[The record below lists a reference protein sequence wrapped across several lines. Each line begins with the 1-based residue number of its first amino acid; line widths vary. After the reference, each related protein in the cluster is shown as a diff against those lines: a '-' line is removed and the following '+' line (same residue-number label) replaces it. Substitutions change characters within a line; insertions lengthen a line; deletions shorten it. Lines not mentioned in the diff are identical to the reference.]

1 MGPFSIVLLV
11 SLVFGL
17 IIGWRSGWLA
27 TLIRLLSFVGAYV
40 LLYLYL
46 KPLAAYLQ
54 QSFELSYL
62 LSYLSAGGGILVL
75 GGLAVSLALRL
86 LFAVLKLFLPW
97 RPPADEDERSAKSPM
112 GAILG
117 GSLAAVFALFL
128 IWAMSLLSVQFPQIQ
143 PKPEQTFDVKLAK
156 TSQNLMGS
164 ISAQVLQVAGAE
176 KQEQAMV
183 TAIMRNPVAN
193 AQRLK
198 SIGSSDSFRRLMQDQ
213 NSLNLMR
220 SGNSKALVNDRKF
233 QAVMQ
238 EPAMKALVED
248 SGLSA
253 SEDQE
258 ELATTVSSA
267 FTRMDR
273 LRRDP
278 KIQNILRDPELQRQ
292 IKNKDYFALFS
303 NPKFAEIMEAFQ
315 NPAPQTEETDS
326 GTSENRSGAVDD
338 KEQAGSAD
346 YPEASSKVYHWVD
359 EEGRHHYSDKEPE

>member
-1 MGPFSIVLLV
+1 MGPFSIVFLI

-46 KPLAAYLQ
+46 KPLSAYLLQ
-54 QSFELSYL
+54 NFELGYLPSYL
-62 LSYLSAGGGILVL
+62 AAGGGLLIV
-75 GGLAVSLALRL
+75 GGFAISIALRL
-86 LFAVLKLFLPW
+86 LFAVLKMFLPW
-97 RPPADEDERSAKSPM
+97 RPPAEEQESSAKSPI

-117 GSLAAVFALFL
+117 GSLGAVFALFL
-128 IWAMSLLSVQFPQIQ
+128 IWAMSLMSVQFPQIQ
-143 PKPEQTFDVKLAK
+143 PKPEQTFDLKLAES
-156 TSQNLMGS
+156 SQNLMGS

-183 TAIMRNPVAN
+183 TAIMRNPVEN

-198 SIGSSDSFRRLMQDQ
+198 SIGSSDSFRRLMQDD

-220 SGNSKALVNDRKF
+220 SGNSKALVKDRKF

-238 EPAMKALVED
+238 EPAMQALVKD
-248 SGLSA
+248 SGLNT

-278 KIQNILRDPELQRQ
+278 KIRNILQDPELQRQ
-292 IKNKDYFALFS
+292 IQNKDYFALFA
-303 NPKFAEIMEAFQ
+303 NPKFAEILEAFQ
-315 NPAPQTEETDS
+315 SSQTEDAD
-326 GTSENRSGAVDD
+326 RGAVQDSPDTSKAPADD
-338 KEQAGSAD
+338 GGAD

-359 EEGRHHYSDKEPE
+359 DEGRHHYSDKKPD